1 MFSLSD
7 NRVIQDEEFRQTK
20 KKKKSQVMTTYNG
33 EMHLK
38 GVVSTKATDSLD
50 LAASP
55 HTIHS
60 GKPRTWEGQHTS
72 PPKEQ

>member
-1 MFSLSD
+1 
-7 NRVIQDEEFRQTK
+7 
-20 KKKKSQVMTTYNG
+20 MTTYNG

-60 GKPRTWEGQHTS
+60 GKPRTWEGLHTS